1 MEKKRRYKMKKLL
14 TIVFLICL
22 AITFM
27 TSTVLAK
34 EEVQYLRVGGASI
47 GGTWLLYAGKLA
59 QIFEKEFP
67 GIKSS
72 ALVSAGGVANCLQVQ
87 TKKMDIAFTHTVVS
101 DMAFKGIEPFKEPTP
116 DIRHVMSLFPAM
128 LHFIVSNK
136 CPELKEFPDLY
147 KKPYRMSVQHQGH
160 WVHVNR
166 MLAFYNMSLEEFQ
179 KKGGRISF
187 LGIGAMANMMQA
199 GNLDIAVIMDPYR
212 SAGILQVDQ
221 NPGFHFMP
229 LKVEEYIAKYPGW
242 IKCLV
247 PKGTYKSLNED
258 YYGIGTLNCLIAHK
272 DMSADFVY
280 KILVAITKNLDLLNE
295 VIPEGLKVKPQNM
308 PIGNAI
314 PLHPGAKKF
323 YEEKGLLKK

>member
-1 MEKKRRYKMKKLL
+1 
-14 TIVFLICL
+14 
-22 AITFM
+22 
-27 TSTVLAK
+27 
-34 EEVQYLRVGGASI
+34 
-47 GGTWLLYAGKLA
+47 
-59 QIFEKEFP
+59 
-67 GIKSS
+67 
-72 ALVSAGGVANCLQVQ
+72 
-87 TKKMDIAFTHTVVS
+87 
-101 DMAFKGIEPFKEPTP
+101 
-116 DIRHVMSLFPAM
+116 
-128 LHFIVSNK
+128 
-136 CPELKEFPDLY
+136 
-147 KKPYRMSVQHQGH
+147 
-160 WVHVNR
+160 
-166 MLAFYNMSLEEFQ
+166 
-179 KKGGRISF
+179 
-187 LGIGAMANMMQA
+187 
-199 GNLDIAVIMDPYR
+199 MDPYR